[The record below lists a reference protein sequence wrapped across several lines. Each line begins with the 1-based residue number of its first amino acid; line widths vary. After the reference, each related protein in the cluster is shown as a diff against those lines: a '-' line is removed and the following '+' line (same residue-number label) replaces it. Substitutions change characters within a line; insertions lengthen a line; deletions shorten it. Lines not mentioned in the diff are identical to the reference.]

1 MIVDANR
8 ELVRRF
14 IRDVFEEGRT
24 ESVDEF
30 VADDFDSQT
39 WGPTGSGKA
48 ELKAA
53 VARVAGA
60 LADVAFVVEDII
72 AEDDR
77 VAVRLTASATQVGGF
92 MGLAPSGK
100 RYTISEIHI
109 FRIAGVYLVEHW
121 HQYDQP
127 GMLRQL
133 GAQPPV
139 DGDRRRRCDSAQP
152 EV

>member
-1 MIVDANR
+1 MIVDASK

-30 VADDFDSQT
+30 VADDFVSHT

-60 LADVAFVVEDII
+60 LAEVAFVVEDII

-100 RYTISEIHI
+100 RYAIGEIHI
-109 FRIAGVYLVEHW
+109 FRIAGEYLVEHW

-133 GAQPPV
+133 EGQPP
-139 DGDRRRRCDSAQP
+139 DG
-152 EV
+152 